1 MHFTVEVIPQSPY
14 NFKFL
19 AFLMI
24 WPFGFAKNGRSKN
37 GLKPFLY
44 ESALTGIQ
52 INSWNTY
59 DLTETLMIGSA

>member
-1 MHFTVEVIPQSPY
+1 
-14 NFKFL
+14 
-19 AFLMI
+19 MI
-24 WPFGFAKNGRSKN
+24 WPFGFVKNGRSKI